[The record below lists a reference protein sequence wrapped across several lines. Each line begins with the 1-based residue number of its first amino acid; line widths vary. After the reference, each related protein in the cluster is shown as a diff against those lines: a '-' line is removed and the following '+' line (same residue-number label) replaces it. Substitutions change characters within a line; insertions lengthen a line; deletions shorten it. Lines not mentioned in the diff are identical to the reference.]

1 MRALCSEGTALV
13 GIVIATLM
21 ACEIEDS
28 GWPYKPADPRCPY
41 AVHTALA
48 DDEDYHGGS
57 WEPGPLLA
65 KVSAAGVLCVTAN
78 AGMAQETLDRVSRWS
93 STMLQHRPDIAKF
106 FRATGEFVV
115 LKAPDELW
123 CDDFD
128 LDYFKTRWAD
138 WCDKVSFTDRAGFYS
153 LFIACPEE
161 YLFLC
166 VHEIAHAVYYGSNPE
181 GFFREGGGGT
191 GHEARDRVIQRFA
204 EPDVAVLWAGDYALK
219 NPEEFFAEMS
229 AIYFCAGSDAPTTKP
244 RRNHGINCAH
254 ELRAY
259 DPATYEVVH
268 AIYRGSAD
276 LR

>member
-1 MRALCSEGTALV
+1 MRALLRGTALV
-13 GIVIATLM
+13 GLVIATLM

-28 GWPYKPADPRCPY
+28 GWPYEPADPRCPY
-41 AVHTALA
+41 AVHTVLA
-48 DDEDYHGGS
+48 DDEDYYGGS

-78 AGMAQETLDRVSRWS
+78 GGMAQKTLDRVSRWS
-93 STMLQHRPDIAKF
+93 STMLQHRRDIADF
-106 FRATGEFVV
+106 LIFAADFIV
-115 LKAPDELW
+115 LKAPDERW

-138 WCDKVSFTDRAGFYS
+138 WCDKVSFTERGGFYS
-153 LFIACPEE
+153 LFIGCSEE
-161 YLFLC
+161 YLLLC
-166 VHEIAHAVYYGSNPE
+166 VHEIAHAVYFGAHLGNHLGYE
-181 GFFREGGGGT
+181 GQ
-191 GHEARDRVIQRFA
+191 DWVIRRFA
-204 EPDVAVLWAGDYALK
+204 EPDVAVLWAGDYALE
-219 NPEEFFAEMS
+219 NANEFFAEMT
-229 AIYFCAGSDAPTTKP
+229 AIYFCAGSEEPTTKP

-259 DPATYEVVH
+259 DPATYEIIH